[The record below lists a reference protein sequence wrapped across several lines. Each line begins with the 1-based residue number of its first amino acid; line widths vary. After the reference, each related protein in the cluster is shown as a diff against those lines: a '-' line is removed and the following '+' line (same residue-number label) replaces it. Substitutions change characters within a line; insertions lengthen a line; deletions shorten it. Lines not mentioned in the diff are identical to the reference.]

1 VRFIGDK
8 GVHNLADAERYIRTG
23 PMETK
28 RRFGFALN
36 LVRLKDGAIPI
47 GICGLVKRD
56 QLPHPDLGFALLEAH
71 WRRGYAVE
79 AASAVMEHART
90 VLRLPRL
97 LAMTTPDNDASARVL
112 HKLGF
117 VFDRLVKFPD
127 DRGEELKLF
136 SCSLEERST
145 EVRDD

>member
-1 VRFIGDK
+1 
-8 GVHNLADAERYIRTG
+8 
-23 PMETK
+23 METK
-28 RRFGFALN
+28 RRYGFALN
-36 LVRLKDGAIPI
+36 LVRLKEGGVPI

-56 QLPHPDLGFALLEAH
+56 TLPDPDLGFALLEAH

-97 LAMTTPDNDASARVL
+97 LAITTPDNDASGRVL

-117 VFDRLVKFPD
+117 VFDRIVRFPEE
-127 DRGEELKLF
+127 RGEELKLF
-136 SCSLEERST
+136 VCSLEERS
-145 EVRDD
+145 ERGPDV